1 MIVYANEIKNNSEIS
16 SNGVAAPTA
25 SIIGGSSGGGS
36 INLFYKTNYENKGKI
51 IADGG
56 NKNYN
61 LNSSGPGGNGS
72 ISIGKI
78 LNEIYNETYSGVT
91 KVFNYTGSSQEFQI
105 KQNGY
110 YKIQCW
116 GAKGGCS
123 LADGNR
129 EKSGGKGGYTS
140 GIIYL
145 NKGEKIYVY
154 VGKKGEDATRGKDS
168 KGGYNGGGLGTWDNR
183 DDEAAGAGGGA
194 TDIRL
199 VSGDWNNFESLKSR
213 IMVAAGGAGASWKTE
228 GGAGGGLIGLT
239 NRAIALPGTQ
249 TGGYKFG
256 IGQDGYGT
264 GNSDGVAGAGG
275 GYYGGT
281 TNDYADNEEAGA
293 GGSSYISGY
302 DGCDA
307 ISEESTENHI
317 VHTGQSIHYSNKKFI
332 NAEILDGLNKV
343 IDENDDGYAKIR
355 FLGIDYDVAM
365 KENEN
370 YNK

>member
-78 LNEIYNETYSGVT
+78 LNEIYNEIYNETI

-123 LADGNR
+123 LVDGNR
-129 EKSGGKGGYTS
+129 GKSGGKGGYTS

-183 DDEAAGAGGGA
+183 DDEAAGAGGG
-194 TDIRL
+194 
-199 VSGDWNNFESLKSR
+199 
-213 IMVAAGGAGASWKTE
+213 
-228 GGAGGGLIGLT
+228 LIGLT

-249 TGGYKFG
+249 TSGYKFG

-264 GNSDGVAGAGG
+264 GDSDGVAGAGG

-281 TNDYADNEEAGA
+281 TNDHADSEEAGA

-332 NAEILDGLNKV
+332 NAQILDGLNKI
-343 IDENDDGYAKIR
+343 IDEDDDGYAKIR